1 MPASSPRCCC
11 AADSSPSGSEHAV
24 STSTTSAQP
33 SPTLG
38 YERASG
44 SRVRPML
51 PSCAVIEGLDSA
63 VTAVDGHRAMD
74 RPPLASSTAASWHR
88 RARASDGG
96 LTAPVRTH
104 SASRFACPQRVA
116 ALASAATAIDDLGPL
131 LLPSTRAAAKGLQP
145 GGTEARPYPRVVVAR
160 QTGAIEPD
168 RGCGDRVQVFVVTVV
183 ILLTGSPA
191 SLLWLAHRSAAETR
205 RRGYRS
211 SDLPT
216 LRWLTGL
223 INPRERQR
231 RHDD

>member
-1 MPASSPRCCC
+1 
-11 AADSSPSGSEHAV
+11 V

-63 VTAVDGHRAMD
+63 VTAVDGIVRWIGRRWRAV
-74 RPPLASSTAASWHR
+74 LR
-88 RARASDGG
+88 RAGIDAPEPPTGG